1 MLSQPVMP
9 TGEESKPFATQRD
22 EIKLDSESFSTVYE
36 LILGN
41 RSIEHEAAVESALI
55 FSVV

>member
-1 MLSQPVMP
+1 MP